1 MMKLH
6 VVGGHRGDA
15 LLLPPRRLLLLI
27 LVRSTAGAASGLI
40 STEIKRTL

>member
-6 VVGGHRGDA
+6 LVGGHRGDA
-15 LLLPPRRLLLLI
+15 LPPRRLLLLI

-40 STEIKRTL
+40 STKIKPTL